1 MAMDDRFARVLTDPR
16 FKVSKD
22 FLQSLENVLW
32 CFKQKHLV

>member
-22 FLQSLENVLW
+22 FFAESRKRFVV
-32 CFKQKHLV
+32 F